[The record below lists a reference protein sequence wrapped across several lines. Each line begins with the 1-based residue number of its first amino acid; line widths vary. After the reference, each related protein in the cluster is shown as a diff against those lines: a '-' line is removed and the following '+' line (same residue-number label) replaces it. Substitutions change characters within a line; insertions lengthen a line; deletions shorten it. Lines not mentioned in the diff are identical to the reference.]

1 DGNGNRVKQ
10 WTGLTPI
17 RGVVSQEL
25 QLSEQPVLGD
35 WAIVVELSGVKH
47 QKAFSVAEYVLPTFD
62 VEVVLPKYTT
72 RDRPDIVATVKALYT
87 YGQGVKGDLTLTV
100 QTKEHY
106 SRSKYRTRYPI
117 DGSVDIPINLM
128 DDLSL
133 DQHFQN
139 MEIEVIGVV
148 KEALTGRSYNR
159 SNTMKIYDRD
169 VKVEQVKTS
178 QTFKP
183 GLKYPVLIKVTDQD
197 DKPVPENGPKLT
209 LKYGYTYEDRDQK
222 TVLMS
227 PVNGLIAVDLYPPNN
242 TEHINLRAEYM
253 GKDYWLENIQK
264 AQSPSGNYIQVV
276 RLDSDKDVSVGQL
289 LRFAVNATEPIGR
302 LVCEVLGKGDIVW
315 AQSIDIPDN
324 KMTHEF
330 TLEATQ
336 AMVPTARLVCHYLR
350 AANQEVVA
358 DGLKFD
364 VSGTLRTPV
373 SVTTDV
379 QTTKPGA
386 PVEVRVSTKPDAY
399 VGLLG
404 VDQSVL
410 LLKSGYDITRE
421 DVDKELKTYDS
432 TGADDQHRYG
442 WWQNSVTAGEI
453 FDNSG
458 VVVMSNGLI
467 HRQRAYGD
475 ISGESG
481 ISGMIANLRAMA
493 LAMGEEVGSQSAQ
506 LDTIVPRARCNTP
519 YKRLSSPPDTP
530 QPVKVRL
537 NFPQTWIWSSGVSLH
552 GCDVRGTGIYFHACF
567 GIGKGNTTRGSPEP
581 NCPIRRSEIVMYRDR
596 SDDSAMERS
605 RDIPVEASNDLTLP
619 SDTINS
625 VRVRKNFPETW
636 IWSSDVSMVMSFGS
650 AAPLAM
656 FSMAESL
663 PMAKS
668 VAIPDPNASP
678 EPKEVL
684 VAVDPNQGSQWE
696 AWLSTAL
703 LALTKYPQYDRK
715 PPLQS
720 NKMPIKLGNIFPKP

>member
-1 DGNGNRVKQ
+1 MTERDCDGRAKPTYTVVAPKTLRPNADYRVSVSLYDIPAPIQVNVSVVGPDNNTATTGAVVFAESETQMLSLPIGDWTDGAYKLIVTGAGAKFTKLKPPPELPYGGGYPIVVTDANTTTTTTTPAPDIVTDGFRDEVSLQFQPKTVSVFIQTDKAMYKPGQKVQFRALVVTPSLLPVNNASVDIHIKDGNGNRVKQ

-25 QLSEQPVLGD
+25 QLSEQPVLGE

-139 MEIEVIGVV
+139 MEIEVIAVV

-276 RLDSDKDVSVGQL
+276 RLDSDKDVSVGQQ

-330 TLEATQ
+330 GLEATL
-336 AMVPTARLVCHYLR
+336 AMAPTARLVCHYLR

-467 HRQRAYGD
+467 HRQRAYGR
-475 ISGESG
+475 ITVGPIRQASASKCSSMCHSIQAPVQPSRHTTAGESPAKL
-481 ISGMIANLRAMA
+481 SRNLD
-493 LAMGEEVGSQSAQ
+493 LEF
-506 LDTIVPRARCNTP
+506 RC
-519 YKRLSSPPDTP
+519 
-530 QPVKVRL
+530 
-537 NFPQTWIWSSGVSLH
+537 F
-552 GCDVRGTGIYFHACF
+552 
-567 GIGKGNTTRGSPEP
+567 
-581 NCPIRRSEIVMYRDR
+581 
-596 SDDSAMERS
+596 
-605 RDIPVEASNDLTLP
+605 
-619 SDTINS
+619 
-625 VRVRKNFPETW
+625 
-636 IWSSDVSMVMSFGS
+636 
-650 AAPLAM
+650 
-656 FSMAESL
+656 
-663 PMAKS
+663 
-668 VAIPDPNASP
+668 
-678 EPKEVL
+678 
-684 VAVDPNQGSQWE
+684 AVYI
-696 AWLSTAL
+696 L
-703 LALTKYPQYDRK
+703 
-715 PPLQS
+715 
-720 NKMPIKLGNIFPKP
+720 